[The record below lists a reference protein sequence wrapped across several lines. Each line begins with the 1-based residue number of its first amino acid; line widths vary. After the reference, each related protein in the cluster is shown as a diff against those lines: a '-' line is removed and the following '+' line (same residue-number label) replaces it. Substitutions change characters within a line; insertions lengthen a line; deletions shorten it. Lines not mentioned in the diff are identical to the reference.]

1 MSTIFLTAFS
11 KTLHNVLCRPIL
23 TISAAALLFGLSVS
37 AQAQQDDLA
46 NEVDE
51 VTRRVLSD
59 PFITLRF
66 VALTLET
73 DDEQGQALDGLVRA
87 MLVRGDREGALKEIE
102 RIKDP
107 LWKARSLVAVGEE
120 IEAEGDVDTALS
132 YYQDAIRTIDSV
144 SDLRDGGQLFRNMAE
159 KQARFGQLDEAIKTA
174 EKIDTPTGRV
184 DALQN
189 AAATFYGDGAR
200 DAESAEAA
208 KQVLSA
214 AYEQATGIK
223 DTSQKT
229 SNTLMDIA
237 KSQAS
242 VGDYIGAQ
250 KTLQY
255 ARSFIEK
262 SQEKGRSE
270 SLARLAATMIL
281 GQQLQD
287 AMSVL
292 REIPEGPN
300 RAYGISSVARALGET
315 GNNDAAVPLFTL
327 AFEEAMRIEKEP
339 ERNRQLRHIVE
350 EQTRVGRLA
359 DAFTTAGSIRDRI
372 PQAVALLR
380 MGKILAEQGNYEQ
393 AQLLAENYIPYLG
406 LRAQLFG
413 ELSMAY
419 GSLGRTGE
427 AKQMLKT
434 AFEATGFPPLKWA
447 LPKALRIVLNAQ
459 IEYGDPLN
467 DEEMFLRARELTDL
481 IDDRLQRV
489 AVQTYLA
496 IAQAQR
502 GFSDQANK
510 TLSSA
515 WRSAWLNRKDKSFPK
530 VLSDI
535 VVGQLATGDIL
546 SAFDTAARIPAPE
559 GKALTARAPDGSYTA
574 PRFMALTRVAA
585 AAAKAGETELAI
597 RAARQIEHPP
607 ARAAGLAAVAMSISK
622 SEFAS
627 VNDPNQTS
635 DTNTSGDAS
644 SDGEFVGGDE
654 LEDDA
659 FQN

>member
-11 KTLHNVLCRPIL
+11 KTLHRRFARLVLATGAVALALAL
-23 TISAAALLFGLSVS
+23 TVTAPAR
-37 AQAQQDDLA
+37 AQEQQQDDLA
-46 NEVDE
+46 NEVDA
-51 VTRRVLSD
+51 VTKRVLTD

-73 DDEQGQALDGLVRA
+73 DDEQGQALNGLVRA
-87 MLVRGDREGALKEIE
+87 MLVRGDRDSALEEIE

-107 LWKARSLVAVGEE
+107 LWKARSLVAYGEDYE
-120 IEAEGDVDTALS
+120 KDGDVETALS
-132 YYQDAIRTIDSV
+132 YYQDAIRTIDAV
-144 SDLRDGGQLFRNMAE
+144 PDLRDGGRLFRNLAE
-159 KQARFGQLDEAIKTA
+159 KQAQYGLLEDAIETA

-189 AAATFYGDGAR
+189 AAAKFYGDGAR
-200 DAESAEAA
+200 DAASADAA
-208 KQVLSA
+208 KAVLSA
-214 AYEQATGIK
+214 AYEQATEIE

-242 VGDYIGAQ
+242 VGDFVGAQ

-255 ARSFIEK
+255 ARGFIER
-262 SQEKGRSE
+262 SDEKGRSKAM
-270 SLARLAATMIL
+270 ARLAATMIL
-281 GQQLQD
+281 GKQLQD
-287 AMSVL
+287 AMTVL
-292 REIPEGPN
+292 REIPDGPD
-300 RAYGISSVARALGET
+300 RAYGVSSVARALGET
-315 GNNDAAVPLFTL
+315 GNADAAVPLFTL
-327 AFEEAMRIEKEP
+327 AYEEAMRIEKDSV
-339 ERNRQLRHIVE
+339 RYRQLRHIVE

-359 DAFTTAGSIRDRI
+359 DAFTTAGSIRERI

-393 AQLLAENYIPYLG
+393 SQLLAENYIPYLG

-413 ELSMAY
+413 QLAMAH
-419 GSLGRTGE
+419 GAEGRAGQ
-427 AKQMLKT
+427 AKFLLNK
-434 AFEATGFPPLKWA
+434 AFEATGFPPLVWA
-447 LPKALRIVLNAQ
+447 LPKAIRIVLNAQ
-459 IEYGDPLN
+459 IEYGDPIN
-467 DEEMFLRARELTDL
+467 DEEIFLRARELTDL

-496 IAQAQR
+496 TAQAQR

-559 GKALTARAPDGSYTA
+559 GEALTARAPDGSYTA

-585 AAAKAGETELAI
+585 AAARTGETELAI

-607 ARAAGLAAVAMSISK
+607 ARAAGLAAVAMSIKK
-622 SEFAS
+622 SEFATDS
-627 VNDPNQTS
+627 PPDEE
-635 DTNTSGDAS
+635 SGAD
-644 SDGEFVGGDE
+644 EFIGGDD
-654 LEDDA
+654 LEDEA